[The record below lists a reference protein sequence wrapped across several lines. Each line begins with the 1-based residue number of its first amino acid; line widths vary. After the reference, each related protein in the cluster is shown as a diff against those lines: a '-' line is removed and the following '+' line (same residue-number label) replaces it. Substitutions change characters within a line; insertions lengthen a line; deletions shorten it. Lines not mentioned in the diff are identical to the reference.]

1 MRFVSGGW
9 CVVYVVAR
17 ELCLVCASWMD
28 PCLCS
33 ELLWCIPLHLCSGAK
48 SCLLPRVGSCVAY
61 LKKRN
66 SVRIVCLYSP
76 RHLVALGEPQSI
88 SRVPCCPLTLPC
100 RWHCPRAV
108 MLVLSDSEPCAG
120 TRGLR
125 PPFSRQAFV
134 ARCGLQPRLR
144 LTVPALSVGLMQRR
158 RRKKGML
165 PG

>member
-1 MRFVSGGW
+1 M
-9 CVVYVVAR
+9 YVVAR

-134 ARCGLQPRLR
+134 ARCGLRPCLP
-144 LTVPALSVGLMQRR
+144 LTVPALSVGLMQCR

>member
-1 MRFVSGGW
+1 M
-9 CVVYVVAR
+9 YVVAR
-17 ELCLVCASWMD
+17 EWCLVCASWTD

-33 ELLWCIPLHLCSGAK
+33 ELHWCIPLHLCLGAK

-66 SVRIVCLYSP
+66 SVRIVCLYSS
-76 RHLVALGEPQSI
+76 RHPVALGEPQSI
-88 SRVPCCPLTLPC
+88 SRVPCCPLALPC
-100 RWHCPRAV
+100 RWHGPRAV
-108 MLVLSDSEPCAG
+108 TLVLSDSEPCAG

-125 PPFSRQAFV
+125 PPFPRQAFV
-134 ARCGLQPRLR
+134 ARCGLRPRLP
-144 LTVPALSVGLMQRR
+144 LPVPTPSVGLVQCR

>member
-1 MRFVSGGW
+1 M
-9 CVVYVVAR
+9 YVVAR

-33 ELLWCIPLHLCSGAK
+33 ELLWCIPLHLGSGANF
-48 SCLLPRVGSCVAY
+48 CLPPRVGSCVAY

-66 SVRIVCLYSP
+66 SVRILRLCLS

-100 RWHCPRAV
+100 RRHGPRAV
-108 MLVLSDSEPCAG
+108 ILVLSDSEPCAG
-120 TRGLR
+120 ARGLR
-125 PPFSRQAFV
+125 PPFPRQAFV
-134 ARCGLQPRLR
+134 ARCGLRPRLP
-144 LTVPALSVGLMQRR
+144 LTVPALSVGLMQCR
-158 RRKKGML
+158 RRKEGML